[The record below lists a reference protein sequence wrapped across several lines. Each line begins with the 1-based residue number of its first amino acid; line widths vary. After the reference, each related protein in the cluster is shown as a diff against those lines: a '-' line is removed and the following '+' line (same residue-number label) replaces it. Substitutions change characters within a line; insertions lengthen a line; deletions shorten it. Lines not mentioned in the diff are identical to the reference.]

1 MTGTDDEAPAF
12 TVDGAAVFAAQAAI
26 AAAQQA
32 LDAAE
37 TKLGTAEDA
46 LADAVDEISVAETKA
61 ADYEAD
67 ETKKPWQVAAAQ
79 RDVAK
84 RTRARDRAQKN
95 VAKAQ
100 GYVDEARSTLGRAK
114 VELQLAMLTPA
125 PPEPEEP
132 TLFYGSTDEFVR
144 EYLRYA
150 YARRIDGATL
160 VWAAEWWRYD
170 EAVIRLEALWRSW
183 EHLRLDAATGMSV
196 WFRDHADHHM
206 AVLMSSGGPFAA
218 ADTYADAN
226 KCEVG
231 EPLPYVSPPEGM
243 FPDERPSVAGTADA
257 EGESE

>member
-1 MTGTDDEAPAF
+1 MTGADDEASAF

-100 GYVDEARSTLGRAK
+100 GDVDEARSALGRAK

-206 AVLMSSGGPFAA
+206 AVLMSSSGPFAA
-218 ADTYADAN
+218 ADTYADSN

-231 EPLPYVSPPEGM
+231 EPLPYTAPPEGM
-243 FPDERPSVAGTADA
+243 FPDERPPAA
-257 EGESE
+257 EE